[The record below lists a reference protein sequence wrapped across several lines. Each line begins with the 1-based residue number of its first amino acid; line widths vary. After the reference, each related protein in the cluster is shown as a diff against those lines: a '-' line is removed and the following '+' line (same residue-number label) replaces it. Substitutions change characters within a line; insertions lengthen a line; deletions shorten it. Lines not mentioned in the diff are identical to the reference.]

1 MKQKASKLIYKLFL
15 LTLVVS
21 FFPVQKTYSQCNTKT
36 NINKLISGLPK
47 KPRYT
52 YLKGYNIEASRARKD
67 KKTGQ
72 NYMEYSYIF
81 SSGTKYLVALDHA
94 NVLKKNDVK
103 IEIYNSSHK
112 EIINNEVDGKKY
124 RGVAYTCEKT
134 GKYYIRFIFTGKTK
148 CAGGIL
154 SFTR

>member
-1 MKQKASKLIYKLFL
+1 MKQKSSKLIYKLFFL
-15 LTLVVS
+15 IITICL
-21 FFPVQKTYSQCNTKT
+21 FPYQKTQAQCNTKT
-36 NINKLISGLPK
+36 NINKLISNLPK

-52 YLKGYNIEASRARKD
+52 YLKGYNIEVSRARKD
-67 KKTGQ
+67 KKTGK
-72 NYMEYSYIF
+72 NYVEYSYIF

-94 NVLKKNDVK
+94 NVLKKNDIK
-103 IEIYNSSHK
+103 IEIYNSGHK
-112 EIINNEVDGKKY
+112 EIINNDVNGKKY

-134 GKYYIRFIFTGKTK
+134 GKYYIRFVFTGKTK